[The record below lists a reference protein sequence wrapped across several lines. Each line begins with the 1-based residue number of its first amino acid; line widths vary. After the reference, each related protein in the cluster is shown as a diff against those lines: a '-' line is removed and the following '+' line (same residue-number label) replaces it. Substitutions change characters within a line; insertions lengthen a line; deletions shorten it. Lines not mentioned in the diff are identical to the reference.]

1 VTRKRPKIKKDDK
14 VIVIAGKERGKIG
27 AVLKVDAEKQR
38 VIVERVN
45 IIKRHLRPNP
55 NTGKGGIMEA
65 EAPIHVSNVMLICS
79 KCTKPTRIGIKLM
92 EDGSKVRVC
101 KKCKEVID

>member
-1 VTRKRPKIKKDDK
+1 MTRKRPKIKKDDK
-14 VIVIAGKERGKIG
+14 VMVIAGKEKGKIG
-27 AVLKVDAEKQR
+27 AVLKVDAEKNR

-45 IIKRHLRPNP
+45 MVKRHLRPNP

-79 KCTKPTRIGIKLM
+79 KCAKPTRVGIKIM
-92 EDGSKVRVC
+92 EDGKKLRVC
-101 KKCKEVID
+101 KKCREVID